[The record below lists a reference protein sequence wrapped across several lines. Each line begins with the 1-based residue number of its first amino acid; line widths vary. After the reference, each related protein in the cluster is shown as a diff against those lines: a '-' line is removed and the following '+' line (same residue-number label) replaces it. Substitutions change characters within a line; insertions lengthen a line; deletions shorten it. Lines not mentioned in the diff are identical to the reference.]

1 MIQISNK
8 MAEDA
13 VRFLT
18 EGAAS
23 ITGASV
29 VEKNRK
35 RVMRKLAKMIQRR
48 LDKRGNSVDGI

>member
-13 VRFLT
+13 VRFLM

-48 LDKRGNSVDGI
+48 LNKRGNSVDGI

>member
-18 EGAAS
+18 ESAAS

-35 RVMRKLAKMIQRR
+35 RVMRKLAKVIQKRLESHKRR
-48 LDKRGNSVDGI
+48 